1 MKTSEDRTLYVR
13 TPGNVK
19 SLRAEKWASER
30 RSVRDAICPIFWG
43 WKGRRRSSEGEERGP
58 KSGYS
63 NSLRPGLA
71 QRERGS
77 H

>member
-30 RSVRDAICPIFWG
+30 RSVRDAIG
-43 WKGRRRSSEGEERGP
+43 RRSSEGEERGP